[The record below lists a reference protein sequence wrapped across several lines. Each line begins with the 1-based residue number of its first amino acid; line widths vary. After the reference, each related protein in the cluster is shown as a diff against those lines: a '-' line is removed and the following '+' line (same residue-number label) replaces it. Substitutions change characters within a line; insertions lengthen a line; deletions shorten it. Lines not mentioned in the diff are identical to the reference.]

1 MQIGVQP
8 KKIASLQKLNP
19 CMSVAH
25 SCVLTFLFK
34 AIFYRRWSKD
44 MFTQGAY
51 SDRVVGTTSQDYRNI
66 GERLGRL
73 YFAGEA
79 TSEDWNG
86 YMQGAYLSGKE
97 KGQMIAD
104 DDLMRTRIQKDN
116 QGHVPGGTHVHEE
129 L

>member
-1 MQIGVQP
+1 M
-8 KKIASLQKLNP
+8 SLANP
-19 CMSVAH
+19 FI
-25 SCVLTFLFK
+25 LTFPFK

-44 MFTQGAY
+44 VFTQGAY

-66 GERLGRL
+66 AERLGRL

-97 KGQMIAD
+97 KGQIIAD
-104 DDLMRTRIQKDN
+104 DLKRVRIKGDN
-116 QGHVPGGTHVHEE
+116 QGHVFSDTLVREE